1 MAAPIIKTLQ
11 KNSPKT
17 FKILCSIIKRN
28 PVLIKCRKFSVDQ
41 LENTVRVRFAPSP
54 TGYLHLGG
62 LRTALYNYLFA
73 HAQKGKFILRIED
86 TDQSRAIPGAIEKL
100 EETLH
105 WAGLDPDEGPTP
117 GGSFGPYIQSQ
128 RLSIYQEN
136 IKTLLDN
143 GWAYPCFCTSRR
155 LELMRKEAA
164 KNNEPSKYDNR
175 CRSVT
180 RKEVEELIDQGTP
193 YVIRLKLEPTPD
205 PWDDMIKGP
214 TSHNIIDIEGDPV
227 LMKSDGYPTYHFA
240 NVVDDHLMKVSHVL
254 RGSEWLSS
262 TPKHILLYKAFGWS
276 PPKFGHLPL
285 IVNHDGTKLSKRQ
298 GDIHVEHYRELGC
311 FPQSVLNFI
320 TTIGG
325 GFDKYSA
332 GRSLQDMWESFDI
345 SKIKSNPGKL
355 SPTSLNEA
363 NRSQIEAMVN
373 SSDSHIVS
381 RLADQVRKLVVIKF
395 NDRLEN
401 TKLREQ
407 VLSDS
412 YIINTIK
419 WSLMDARTSF
429 LSDFVTQEMEYLWVT
444 PSRSSLLEL
453 AATDANLMSLL
464 RDFEKWVTQLTD
476 FSISHLGNV
485 LKQQAQ
491 KQQLKPQ
498 KYFTTIRQ
506 VLTGLKQGAP
516 VAELMSVIG
525 RDNVLAR
532 LDVAIKTLQSSALC
546 AQASSGNCSE
556 KH

>member
-1 MAAPIIKTLQ
+1 
-11 KNSPKT
+11 
-17 FKILCSIIKRN
+17 
-28 PVLIKCRKFSVDQ
+28 
-41 LENTVRVRFAPSP
+41 
-54 TGYLHLGG
+54 
-62 LRTALYNYLFA
+62 
-73 HAQKGKFILRIED
+73 
-86 TDQSRAIPGAIEKL
+86 SRAIPGAIEKL

-180 RKEVEELIDQGTP
+180 RKEAEELIDQGTP

-298 GDIHVEHYRELGC
+298 GDIHVEHYRNTKFHNLR
-311 FPQSVLNFI
+311 I
-320 TTIGG
+320 T
-325 GFDKYSA
+325 YS
-332 GRSLQDMWESFDI
+332 
-345 SKIKSNPGKL
+345 SKPACGDAI
-355 SPTSLNEA
+355 
-363 NRSQIEAMVN
+363 
-373 SSDSHIVS
+373 
-381 RLADQVRKLVVIKF
+381 IKF

-464 RDFEKWVTQLTD
+464 LDFEKWVTQLTD

-506 VLTGLKQGAP
+506 VLTGLK
-516 VAELMSVIG
+516 V
-525 RDNVLAR
+525 
-532 LDVAIKTLQSSALC
+532 
-546 AQASSGNCSE
+546 CSFGFI
-556 KH
+556 HLGV